1 LSFAQLSLVTRLM
14 LAVAVAALIWLMLW
28 SVL

>member
-1 LSFAQLSLVTRLM
+1 LSFAQWSLVTRLV
-14 LAVAVAALIWLMLW
+14 LAVAVAALIWLVLW